1 MDEKKQVS
9 LGDRLN
15 EGSCCTAHDDHQ
27 ALAAAFKALSNPARL
42 SILCA
47 LAHRDECCCGDI
59 CSVLPLAQS
68 TVSQHLKVLREAG
81 FIELEVNG
89 LRSHYR
95 LVPERTD
102 WLLAQSRE
110 FVRALENST

>member
-1 MDEKKQVS
+1 MGDKRTLSFDEKMKAMACCAVS
-9 LGDRLN
+9 EDQ
-15 EGSCCTAHDDHQ
+15 E

-42 SILCA
+42 SILFA
-47 LAHRDECCCGDI
+47 LAHQDECCCGDI

-81 FIELEVNG
+81 FIDLEVNG

-95 LVPERTD
+95 LNQKRME
-102 WLLAQSRE
+102 WLRSQSAE
-110 FVRALENST
+110 FVRALENGT

>member
-1 MDEKKQVS
+1 MGNKRAISFDETMKDKACFAV
-9 LGDRLN
+9 R
-15 EGSCCTAHDDHQ
+15 DDHE
-27 ALAAAFKALSNPARL
+27 ALASAFKALSNPARL
-42 SILCA
+42 SILFA
-47 LAHRDECCCGDI
+47 LAHQDDCCCGDI

-81 FIELEVNG
+81 FIDLEVNG

-95 LVPERTD
+95 LNQKRMD
-102 WLLAQSRE
+102 WLRTQSSE